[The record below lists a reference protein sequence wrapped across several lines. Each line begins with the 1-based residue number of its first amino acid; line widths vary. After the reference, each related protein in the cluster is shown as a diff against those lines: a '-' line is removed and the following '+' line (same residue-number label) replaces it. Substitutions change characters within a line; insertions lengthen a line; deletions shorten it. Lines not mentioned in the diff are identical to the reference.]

1 MRTIK
6 SSILAITVFLSFLL
20 CVSLSAQGFELREAV
35 TITAEVYGVEKID
48 RTLWLIGPE
57 GNIVEIDVSEDAKN
71 FNQLEIGDLV
81 NITYYES
88 IAIYLGTPGELP
100 SEETGE
106 MIVRAPEGETPGGIA
121 TETTDISAVVQDI
134 DKYDRLIT
142 LKGPAGNVFTT
153 YVDESVRYFD
163 MLKIDDVIHIRYTK
177 SLAVS
182 VELQE

>member
-1 MRTIK
+1 MK
-6 SSILAITVFLSFLL
+6 SKGITVMKVAMLLTFLF
-20 CVSLSAQGFELREAV
+20 CVSLSAQGIEFGEAV
-35 TITAEVYGVEKID
+35 TINAEVYGVEKID

-57 GNIVEIDVSEDAKN
+57 RNILEIDVSEDAKN
-71 FNQLEIGDLV
+71 FNQLEIGDMV
-81 NITYYES
+81 SITYYES
-88 IAIYLGTPGELP
+88 VAIYLGNPGELP

-121 TETTDISAVVQDI
+121 TETVDISALVQDI

-142 LKGPAGNVFTT
+142 LKGPQGNVFTT

-163 MLKIDDVIHIRYTK
+163 MLKIGDVIHIRYTK